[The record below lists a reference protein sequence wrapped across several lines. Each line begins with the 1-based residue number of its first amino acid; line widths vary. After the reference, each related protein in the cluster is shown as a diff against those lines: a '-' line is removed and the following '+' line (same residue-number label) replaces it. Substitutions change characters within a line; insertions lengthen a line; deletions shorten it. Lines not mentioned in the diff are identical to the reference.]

1 MRKLANN
8 RGGTNRAL
16 VILAVLV
23 IIMAVVIS
31 IPSCQAFNYRSEC
44 IACEQAIKSATDG
57 LRIEYLDTFDEQ
69 SIKQARETLASV
81 MPERED
87 ICPRHGN
94 VYLLKDENGIL
105 VPVCGLHDSDAAR
118 RTRLNASYAGSL
130 LEEKRRTILEKA
142 GEGDPEPEQIT
153 VKVNN
158 EPLQC
163 VYVTEKVNIKRG
175 TSTTKGYDGI
185 VAFYGTNDEGDIDY
199 FVYADE
205 DYCAIWNLNEEW
217 TGSAY
222 DNK

>member
-1 MRKLANN
+1 MKKLANN
-8 RGGTNRAL
+8 KGGVNRAL
-16 VILAVLV
+16 VILSVLI

-31 IPSCQAFNYRSEC
+31 IPSFKAFNYRSEC

-57 LRIEYLDTFDEQ
+57 LRIEYLDTFDEE
-69 SIKQARETLASV
+69 SIKQARKTLAEA

-94 VYLLKDENGIL
+94 VYLLRDEEGIL
-105 VPVCGLHDSDAAR
+105 VPVCGLHDSDVAR
-118 RTRLNASYAGSL
+118 RTRLNASYAGSM
-130 LEEKRRTILEKA
+130 LEEKRKNILEKA
-142 GEGDPEPEQIT
+142 KEGDPEPEQIT

-158 EPLQC
+158 SPLQC
-163 VYVTEKVNIKRG
+163 TYVTEKVNIRRG
-175 TSTTKGYDGI
+175 TSTTNGYDGI
-185 VAFYGTNDEGDIDY
+185 VAFYGTDDNGAINY

-205 DYCAIWNLNEEW
+205 DYCAIWNIEDGW